1 MLKRISGFILIM
13 LVAGKLSAQEIQAR
27 LTVITS
33 RISTRVDKKI
43 FNTLQTQLTNF
54 INNRKW
60 SNDTYQPNEKI
71 QCNFLL
77 NIDQEKGNNVYSAKL
92 TVQAARP
99 VYNTTY
105 DSPLINFIDDDVSF
119 RYQEFQPIEFNEN
132 RIQGNDPMA
141 ANLTAVFAYYIYII
155 LGFDGNSFALR
166 GGDPYFQKA
175 WNIVNN
181 APESSGLTGWKSFES
196 LRNRY
201 WLSENINNS
210 RFALIHDAIYAYYRS
225 GMDIF
230 YENEREGRN
239 GILNSLNFLNTINTE
254 NPNSMIIQFFFQ
266 GKSSELIK
274 VFSKAEPDTKAR
286 ARDILTKIDLT
297 NASAY
302 KDLK

>member
-1 MLKRISGFILIM
+1 MLKRIFIFIFFTTACLN
-13 LVAGKLSAQEIQAR
+13 VTAQEIQAR

-43 FNTLQTQLTNF
+43 FQTLQTQLTNF

-60 SNDTYQPNEKI
+60 SNDSYQPNEKI

-77 NIDQEKGNNVYSAKL
+77 NIDQEVGNNVYKAKL

-99 VYNTTY
+99 IYNTTY
-105 DSPLINFIDDDVSF
+105 DSPLINFIDDDITF

-132 RIQGNDPMA
+132 RVQGNDPLA
-141 ANLTAVFAYYIYII
+141 ANLTAVFAYYVYVI

-166 GGDPYFQKA
+166 GGDTYFQKA

-181 APESSGLTGWKSFES
+181 APESRDITGWKAFES
-196 LRNRY
+196 QRNRY

-230 YENEREGRN
+230 YENESEGRN
-239 GILNSLNFLNTINTE
+239 GILNCLNFLNTINTE

-266 GKSSELIK
+266 GKSSELVKI
-274 VFSKAEPDTKAR
+274 FSKADPDTKTR

-297 NASAY
+297 NSAAY
-302 KDLK
+302 KELK